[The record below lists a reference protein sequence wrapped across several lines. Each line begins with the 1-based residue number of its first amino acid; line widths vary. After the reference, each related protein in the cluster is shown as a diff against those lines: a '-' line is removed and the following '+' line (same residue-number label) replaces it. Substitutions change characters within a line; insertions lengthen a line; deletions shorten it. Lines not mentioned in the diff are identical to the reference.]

1 MRISSAGKIEAAVA
15 LASVGVGIAGA
26 VLMEPVILAGA
37 AVGAVV
43 ATSLQFRESRLHKEE
58 QRRELARVNK
68 HRYSSTY

>member
-1 MRISSAGKIEAAVA
+1 
-15 LASVGVGIAGA
+15 
-26 VLMEPVILAGA
+26 MEPVILAGA

-58 QRRELARVNK
+58 QRRELARVDK